1 MNRFIGAGLLAG
13 VVLVACG
20 CAQKRVPPIYGWD
33 NYQQQVYTYLKD
45 EGASPEQQISTLEKG
60 LQSMQARGANAPPG
74 YHAHLG
80 MLYASVG
87 QDDQM
92 MRELEAEKRLFPESQ
107 PYMDFLL
114 RKYQT
119 KQVTK

>member
-1 MNRFIGAGLLAG
+1 MNRFISAGVLAG
-13 VVLVACG
+13 VVIIASG
-20 CAQKRVPPIYGWD
+20 CAQKRVPALYGWD

-45 EGASPEQQISTLEKG
+45 EGASPVEQISTLEKG

-87 QDDQM
+87 QEDQM